1 MYVNETYFPPSE
13 EELADLIKQAVDQK
27 LPIEI
32 CGNRTKR
39 SIGRS
44 MQVAT
49 RLSTSQMRGVTLYEP
64 TEMVLSARSGTPVS
78 EIEALLDQNG
88 QELAFEP
95 SRWDRLISVNAAEP
109 ATIGGVVAGNIS
121 GSRRVLRGSARDH
134 LIGVRAVNGLGETIK
149 SGGRVMKNVT
159 GYDLGRGLAGSW
171 GTLAVLSEVTFKV
184 VPKAEESRSLIL
196 LNLPDE
202 GAVHAMCRAMGSPY
216 EISGTVHIPAVFVE
230 RLGNPD
236 IAKIGQSVTALR
248 LENFPSALTRRI
260 AALHEILKPL
270 GAIYELDDERSRS
283 FWSDVRELT
292 FLSESDWPLWRIT
305 AAPDRAAKIVS
316 ALRAHLECRAAY
328 EWSGGL
334 IWLEVSPATDAGA
347 TMLRRI
353 IAEFQADAMLVR
365 ANQST
370 RAAVDVFQPL
380 PEANMALI
388 KRLKEA
394 FDPHRIFNPGRIY
407 AGI

>member
-1 MYVNETYFPPSE
+1 MYVNETYYPASE
-13 EELADLIKQAVDQK
+13 EELADLVRQASDQK
-27 LPIEI
+27 LPVEI

-39 SIGRS
+39 SIGRP

-49 RLSTSQMRGVTLYEP
+49 RISAREIRGVTLYEP
-64 TEMVLSARSGTPVS
+64 TEMVLSAGSGTPVS
-78 EIEALLDQNG
+78 EIEALLDENS

-95 SRWDRLISVNAAEP
+95 GRWDRIASLNAAEP
-109 ATIGGVVAGNIS
+109 ATIGAVVASNIS
-121 GSRRVLRGSARDH
+121 GARRILRGSVRDH
-134 LIGVRAVNGLGETIK
+134 LIGMRCVNGLGETIK

-159 GYDLGRGLAGSW
+159 GYDLARGLAGSW

-196 LNLPDE
+196 LNLADE
-202 GAVHAMCRAMGSPY
+202 GAVQAMCRAMGSPY
-216 EISGTVHIPAVFVE
+216 EVSGTVHLPENFVE
-230 RLGNPD
+230 RLSNPD
-236 IAKIGQSVTALR
+236 IAKIGQPVTALR
-248 LENFPSALTRRI
+248 LENFPSALDRRM
-260 AALHEILKPL
+260 AALHEILKPF
-270 GAIYELDDERSRS
+270 GAIYELDHERSQS
-283 FWSDVRELT
+283 FWGDIRELT
-292 FLSESDWPLWRIT
+292 FLASSDWPLWRIT
-305 AAPDRAAKIVS
+305 TAPDRAPKLVS
-316 ALRAHLECRAAY
+316 TLRNQLECKAAY

-334 IWLEVSPATDAGA
+334 IWLEVSPATDAGS

-353 IAEFQADAMLVR
+353 IAEFEADAMLVR

-380 PEANMALI
+380 PETNMKLI
-388 KRLKEA
+388 KGLKEA